1 MKKLR
6 KSRKVTLSRDPR
18 HGGVSADYAQAY
30 QSPYGDFIASTTY
43 TVPRA
48 IEKFGEKAV
57 KAALEGAKVEATDTE
72 SYLVEIQREDGTW
85 KAVGTLK
92 ELRQEY
98 QLFGPAIR
106 VDGVEVVGHISEVHW
121 ALAYL
126 IG

>member
-1 MKKLR
+1 MSLR

-18 HGGVSADYAQAY
+18 HGGVSADYAKAY
-30 QSPYGDFIASTTY
+30 ESPYGDYIAGATF

-48 IEKFGEKAV
+48 IEKFGEEAV
-57 KAALEGAKVEATDTE
+57 RAVLNGARIEATDTE
-72 SYLVEIQREDGTW
+72 SYRVEIQQEDGTW
-85 KAVGTLK
+85 KAIETLK

-98 QLFGPAIR
+98 HLLGPAIR
-106 VDGVEVVGHISEVHW
+106 VDGVEVEGRIGEAHW